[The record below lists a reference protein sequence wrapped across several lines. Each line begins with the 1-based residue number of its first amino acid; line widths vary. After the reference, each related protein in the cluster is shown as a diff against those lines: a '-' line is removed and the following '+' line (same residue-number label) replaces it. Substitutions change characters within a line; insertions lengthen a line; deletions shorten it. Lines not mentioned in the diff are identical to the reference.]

1 MTKETLSCL
10 QLAEMKKKNLTT
22 SSVDNNY
29 NHINNILGQI
39 LEMNNQLSRNMERRR
54 VNESLEVFNG
64 SSLELE
70 EEIVVKD
77 RQLLSSLEEFGPTQ
91 NQEDKL

>member
-10 QLAEMKKKNLTT
+10 QLAEMKKKSNTT

-39 LEMNNQLSRNMERRR
+39 LEMNNQLSRNLERRR
-54 VNESLEVFNG
+54 KGNESLEVFNS
-64 SSLELE
+64 SSLEDE
-70 EEIVVKD
+70 KD
-77 RQLLSSLEEFGPTQ
+77 RQLLSSLEEFGPTK